1 VLRVSVAL
9 RTSAFHAAADV
20 MAPAF
25 YIAGMDVMPDKLPMK
40 QGFAFLQRTVPFD
53 GKWFFA
59 RRG

>member
-1 VLRVSVAL
+1 VFEAGGEKLPKQLREVWL
-9 RTSAFHAAADV
+9 
-20 MAPAF
+20 
-25 YIAGMDVMPDKLPMK
+25 MPDKLPMK